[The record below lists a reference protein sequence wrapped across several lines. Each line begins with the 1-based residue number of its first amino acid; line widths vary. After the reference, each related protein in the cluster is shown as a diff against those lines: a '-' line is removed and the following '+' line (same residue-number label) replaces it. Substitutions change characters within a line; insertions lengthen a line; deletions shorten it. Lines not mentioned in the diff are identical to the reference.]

1 MKILFEHQHLY
12 YLPQFE
18 PMINVLKARGHNG
31 LFGSICESVPD
42 IEKNVFQENMAR
54 LGLKTI
60 QANFEP
66 QRCRILKDEKFD
78 LIFIGN
84 KTSLNSIAVADSFVV
99 MIYHGIGLK
108 QSYYTDLTDRLNL
121 IAVESSFRAEKL
133 NNLGYTAVDCGFI
146 KLDYIPKLSNQ
157 GKQSRMR
164 DMGLNPDKPTL
175 LYAPTFYP
183 SSLKKT
189 IPILPDLVS
198 EMNVMVKL
206 HQFNWT
212 MPRYTPLNEKL
223 LDIERRVEGL
233 ALIGFDQFNV
243 LDIFPLADL
252 LVSDFSSTLFEF
264 LPWDKPIIQTAYFT
278 PRFKH
283 IIFPAV
289 LNRRMDKVRTLEADF
304 MYNCSRPDALV
315 GIVKDVVNKDG
326 QSKPY
331 SDDLK
336 QRFLG
341 RMDGG
346 ASERLVEAMISRGLD
361 I

>member
-1 MKILFEHQHLY
+1 MQ
-12 YLPQFE
+12 
-18 PMINVLKARGHNG
+18 
-31 LFGSICESVPD
+31 
-42 IEKNVFQENMAR
+42 
-54 LGLKTI
+54 
-60 QANFEP
+60 
-66 QRCRILKDEKFD
+66 
-78 LIFIGN
+78 
-84 KTSLNSIAVADSFVV
+84 
-99 MIYHGIGLK
+99 
-108 QSYYTDLTDRLNL
+108 
-121 IAVESSFRAEKL
+121 
-133 NNLGYTAVDCGFI
+133 
-146 KLDYIPKLSNQ
+146 
-157 GKQSRMR
+157 

-198 EMNVMVKL
+198 EMNVMIKL

-212 MPRYTPLNEKL
+212 MPRYIPLNEKL
-223 LDIERRVEGL
+223 LEIERRVEGL
-233 ALIGFDQFNV
+233 ALIRFDQVNI

-283 IIFPAV
+283 LIFPAV
-289 LNRRMDKVRTLEADF
+289 LNRRMDKERTLEADF
-304 MYNCSRPDALV
+304 MYKCLRPDALV
-315 GIVKDVVNKDG
+315 GIVKDVLNKNV

-331 SDDLK
+331 SENLK
-336 QRFLG
+336 QRSLG

-346 ASERLVEAMISRGLD
+346 ASKRLLEAMISRGLD